1 MKPKNKPTTE
11 ELQAQID
18 AAINPDQPPAPPTP
32 PADPPQD
39 PPTPPTP
46 PTPPADPTPPPGDDN
61 ASPSIPD
68 DTGDEGDEGEDG
80 KPKGDKDLKKKLSDS
95 SREALILHTKNK
107 KINEAIETASNLPEP
122 TEEELRTRY
131 PNWDD
136 MDETTQS
143 LARDAFISSRRFAVI
158 AEATKEFKNL
168 DQWVSHVDE
177 FVDDPQTL
185 IRYPALEGKVEDFRE
200 FASKPSRKG
209 ADFSDLIAA
218 FMWDTHQNKPK
229 PNRGKQIEPGSGGP
243 PGAPIAPKDGKI
255 SLDEAAMLMK
265 TDYKKYKQYLNAGK
279 IDFSKVA

>member
-1 MKPKNKPTTE
+1 MKPKNRPTTE
-11 ELQAQID
+11 ELQAQVD
-18 AAINPDQPPAPPTP
+18 AAINPDQPPAPPTPPTP

-46 PTPPADPTPPPGDDN
+46 PADPTPPPDDN
-61 ASPSIPD
+61 PSPSIPD
-68 DTGDEGDEGEDG
+68 DTEDEGDEGKDD

-122 TEEELRTRY
+122 TEEELKAKY
-131 PNWDD
+131 PNWED
-136 MDETTQS
+136 MDETTQQ
-143 LARDAFISSRRFAVI
+143 LARDAFVSSRRFAVI

-209 ADFSDLIAA
+209 ADFPDLIAA
-218 FMWDTHQNKPK
+218 FMWQAHENKPK
-229 PNRGKQIEPGSGGP
+229 KNTGKQIEPGSGGP
-243 PGAPIAPKDGKI
+243 PGRPVAPKDGKI
-255 SLDEAAMLMK
+255 SLEEAAQLMK
-265 TDYKKYKQYLNAGK
+265 TDYKKYKVYLNTGK

>member
-1 MKPKNKPTTE
+1 MKPKNRPTTE
-11 ELQAQID
+11 ELQAQVD
-18 AAINPDQPPAPPTP
+18 AAINPDQPPAPPIP
-32 PADPPQD
+32 PTSPEDPPQD
-39 PPTPPTP
+39 PPTP
-46 PTPPADPTPPPGDDN
+46 PTPPADPTPPPDDN
-61 ASPSIPD
+61 PSPSVPD
-68 DTGDEGDEGEDG
+68 DTEDEEEDD

-122 TEEELRTRY
+122 TEEELKEKY
-131 PNWDD
+131 PNWEE
-136 MDETTQS
+136 MDETTQQ

-158 AEATKEFKNL
+158 ADATKEFKNL

-209 ADFSDLIAA
+209 ADFPDLIAA
-218 FMWDTHQNKPK
+218 FMWQVHENKPPK
-229 PNRGKQIEPGSGGP
+229 KNGKQIEPGSGGP
-243 PGAPIAPKDGKI
+243 PGRPVAPKDGKI
-255 SLDEAAMLMK
+255 SLDEAAQLMK
-265 TDYKKYKQYLNAGK
+265 TDYKKYKAYLNAGK